1 MESKSSP
8 SLIPIPAN
16 HLRIIKTVVVPY
28 FITIYM
34 ADSEAADPWRSL
46 SPKDFDILQEL
57 CLRACGE
64 PLEQKIDENAEIVTY
79 CIFRTFSIVLRPS
92 RDSPACSRPLSRV
105 FSAIPIRSVSFR
117 CHLICPVTRPFRVSR
132 LIPSLS

>member
-64 PLEQKIDENAEIVTY
+64 PLEQKIDENAEIVKLVHLY
-79 CIFRTFSIVLRPS
+79 C
-92 RDSPACSRPLSRV
+92 LSL
-105 FSAIPIRSVSFR
+105 
-117 CHLICPVTRPFRVSR
+117 HLCANFDTD
-132 LIPSLS
+132 

>member
-1 MESKSSP
+1 MESKSSL

-34 ADSEAADPWRSL
+34 ADLKETDPWRPL
-46 SPKDFDILQEL
+46 VPKDFDTLQEL

-64 PLEQKIDENAEIVTY
+64 PLGHRIDGNSEIVKLVYLY
-79 CIFRTFSIVLRPS
+79 CLSLLRLCANF
-92 RDSPACSRPLSRV
+92 D
-105 FSAIPIRSVSFR
+105 ID
-117 CHLICPVTRPFRVSR
+117 
-132 LIPSLS
+132 